1 MVKNSLAIL
10 AIIFVLAVAVTV
22 SIRNAEKTGKMPT
35 LFDES
40 ANTEGNMEINNNIPS
55 TLEDNK
61 SDSVSADENN
71 MSDVI
76 REFTTEG
83 GVKVEVKKEGQG
95 AEAQAGTEV
104 NVHYT
109 GMLTDGTVFDSSVSR
124 GVPFSFTLGA
134 GQVIRGWEEGVL
146 GMKVGEVR
154 TLTIPSDM
162 AYGDGGI
169 PGAIPPK
176 ATLIFDVEMVSF

>member
-1 MVKNSLAIL
+1 M
-10 AIIFVLAVAVTV
+10 
-22 SIRNAEKTGKMPT
+22 
-35 LFDES
+35 
-40 ANTEGNMEINNNIPS
+40 
-55 TLEDNK
+55 
-61 SDSVSADENN
+61 
-71 MSDVI
+71 